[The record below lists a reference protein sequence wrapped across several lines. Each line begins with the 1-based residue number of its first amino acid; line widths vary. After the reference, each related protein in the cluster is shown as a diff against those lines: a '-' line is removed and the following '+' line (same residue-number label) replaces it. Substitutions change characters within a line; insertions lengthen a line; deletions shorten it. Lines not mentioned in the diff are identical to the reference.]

1 MTKEE
6 REEALRAYFDEG
18 EEVAGIAQR
27 LGCTRGEVAEAL
39 CDTEALEP
47 YRRRSEA
54 VRLRAQIRL
63 NESAEQA
70 ARMQA
75 ALLSGRE
82 EGDNV
87 TQRAAK
93 DILDRAGVRMK
104 KEEKG
109 EITIRFL
116 SGMPEL
122 GMPKTQEGGDDD

>member
-1 MTKEE
+1 MTREE

-82 EGDNV
+82 EGDGV

-93 DILDRAGVRMK
+93 DILDRAGVRVK

-116 SGMPEL
+116 PGMPEL
-122 GMPKTQEGGDDD
+122 GMPKTQGDGHDD

>member
-1 MTKEE
+1 
-6 REEALRAYFDEG
+6 
-18 EEVAGIAQR
+18 
-27 LGCTRGEVAEAL
+27 
-39 CDTEALEP
+39 
-47 YRRRSEA
+47 
-54 VRLRAQIRL
+54 
-63 NESAEQA
+63 
-70 ARMQA
+70 MQA
-75 ALLSGRE
+75 ALLNGRE